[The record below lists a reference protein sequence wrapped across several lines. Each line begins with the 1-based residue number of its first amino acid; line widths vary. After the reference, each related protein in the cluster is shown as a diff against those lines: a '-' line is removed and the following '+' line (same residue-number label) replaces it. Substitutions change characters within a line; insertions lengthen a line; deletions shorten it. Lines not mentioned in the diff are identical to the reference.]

1 MFLSLLETFLR
12 NFPECPIFL
21 GSMEKKFISFPNL
34 LIVWNTPQNE
44 QFNEGWIIL
53 HQTIFSVPF
62 ARRAQGL
69 VYSLYFSHFN
79 PQIKRGLNEIK
90 ISLISL
96 GVYLALGGDQECP

>member
-1 MFLSLLETFLR
+1 MNS
-12 NFPECPIFL
+12 
-21 GSMEKKFISFPNL
+21 SMKGGF
-34 LIVWNTPQNE
+34 
-44 QFNEGWIIL
+44 IL
-53 HQTIFSVPF
+53 HQTIFSVSL

-79 PQIKRGLNEIK
+79 PHIKRGLNEIK